1 MELQQELLWKIVERE
16 LGTGLISCEPLNAG
30 GSADVYRATVKGEPH
45 TACIKLFR
53 SEGAAGMARQEA
65 EQIALLA
72 QYSIIP
78 FPRLYFVHDATPEE
92 PLEALGME
100 LMPGV
105 SALNKTFYWSER
117 NIFQDCQVIKKV
129 KLLKHHAHLLA
140 DFIKLHLRISD
151 ELIFKPD
158 FPFRRLF

>member
-16 LGTGLISCEPLNAG
+16 LGMGLISCEPLNAG

-105 SALNKTFYWSER
+105 SALNKTFYWKSPA
-117 NIFQDCQVIKKV
+117 K
-129 KLLKHHAHLLA
+129 
-140 DFIKLHLRISD
+140 
-151 ELIFKPD
+151 
-158 FPFRRLF
+158 RRRMSCRWTA